1 MSEKFEKSDAEWR
14 QQLSDEQYYVTRQR
28 GTERPFTGVYWNEK
42 RDGVYA
48 CICCGE
54 ELFLSDHK
62 YDSGTGWP
70 SFWQPIDESKV
81 REEHDHSLGM
91 HRVEALCGK
100 CDAHLGHIFP
110 DGPRPSGSRYC
121 LNSASLNLKAKPDDN
136 A

>member
-121 LNSASLNLKAKPDDN
+121 LNSASLNLKPKPDDN

>member
-1 MSEKFEKSDAEWR
+1 MSEKFEKSDTEWR

-48 CICCGE
+48 CVCCGE